1 LIAEYELVNK
11 ELLDEIE
18 IFIDQD
24 QQARSMLDRKE
35 YMQEIIESSLRKIA
49 ITEEPIRHLKC

>member
-1 LIAEYELVNK
+1 MVNK